1 MKHTVRELS
10 FRYLKKDERFTVT
23 GKVFEEVVK
32 KDNSF
37 FGKDAFIEIYFTNHY
52 NNQMKAI
59 SPKFKFIDN
68 IDNSTLLDI
77 VNENFLSI
85 PFKNELIK

>member
-1 MKHTVRELS
+1 M
-10 FRYLKKDERFTVT
+10 
-23 GKVFEEVVK
+23 VK
-32 KDNSF
+32 NDNSF

-59 SPKFKFIDN
+59 SPRFKFIDN

-77 VNENFLSI
+77 DIVNENFLYI